1 MMSQRSL
8 LTTTLAIGLI
18 CLVPAAGFAIDPYF
32 QDFES
37 LDQTSPTALSDVDWV
52 VYGNVF
58 DTDGT
63 TYLYGYGTNPAPN
76 DGFAFCQID
85 LLQGGVEQGFQQ
97 LSVFSDY
104 NNGDHALGRWIES
117 NTFIEQTVTAADVG
131 KTWKFSFQAKKGNLV
146 APSTAQAFIKTI
158 DPANNYNMTN
168 FVPVDMTA
176 IPDTWG
182 GYSVSLT
189 IDAGL
194 VGQYFQFGFSN
205 TATLYESSGIFY
217 DNILLEV
224 DNVSAVPDGSTL
236 FGATLGQNYPNPFN
250 PMTRIDFA
258 LDRAEN
264 VDISVFDLGG
274 RRVATLH
281 QGELGAGEH
290 HVVWNGKS
298 DSGAAAPAGQYRYVL
313 KTGSGQ
319 VARSMVL
326 LK

>member
-1 MMSQRSL
+1 MKSQRSRL
-8 LTTTLAIGLI
+8 MTTLAIGLI
-18 CLVPAAGFAIDPYF
+18 CLVPVASLAIDPYF

-37 LDQTSPTALSDVDWV
+37 LDQTSPTALSDDGWV

-63 TYLYGYGTNPAPN
+63 TWLYGYGTFPAPN

-85 LLQGGVEQGFQQ
+85 LFQGGVDQGLQQ

-104 NNGDHALGRWIES
+104 NNGDHALGYIIDS
-117 NTFIEQTVTAADVG
+117 STFIEQTITAADVG
-131 KTWKFSFQAKKGNLV
+131 KIWKFSFQAKKGNLV
-146 APSTAQAFIKTI
+146 APSTALAFIKTI
-158 DPANNYNMTN
+158 DPASNYDMTN
-168 FVPVDMTA
+168 FISVDMTD

-182 GYSVSLT
+182 GYSISLP

-194 VGQYFQFGFSN
+194 VGQFFQIGFSN
-205 TATLYESSGIFY
+205 KATLYESAGIFY
-217 DNILLEV
+217 DNVLLEV
-224 DNVSAVPDGSTL
+224 DDVMAVPGSSTVM
-236 FGATLGQNYPNPFN
+236 GATLHQNYPNPFN

-258 LDRAEN
+258 LDRSEN
-264 VDISVFDLGG
+264 VDISVFDLSG

-290 HVVWNGKS
+290 HVIWNGKS
-298 DSGAAAPAGQYRYVL
+298 DSGEAAPAGQYRYLL

-319 VARSMVL
+319 VSRSMVL